1 MQCNDNFLPPESS
14 YCIVLTMLFKYLFM
28 GPIINSHEVKIPS
41 YLYSLLFFVPCSTCN
56 SHRVISCH
64 QTALRRKKKVCI
76 TDCIARNSTKI
87 TQMNCLQKLVQLIIL
102 FMKYSFKTLSIFP
115 SYIVKKSKTVKIE
128 IYLIYEFSVKK
139 RQPNLKKLMKKEVA
153 EQKKKKVH
161 DVEFDSIQVNIS
173 DPQLNCL

>member
-1 MQCNDNFLPPESS
+1 MLWNRPWVRNHLSLWKPVQIQKTSSIKSIKVKFLKEKKPKNQSTVKTYIPVNTVCLYFSVKWEERNVQVKAPLLSVKNEMQCNDNFLPPESS

-28 GPIINSHEVKIPS
+28 GPVINSHEVKIPS

-87 TQMNCLQKLVQLIIL
+87 TQMNCLQKLV
-102 FMKYSFKTLSIFP
+102 
-115 SYIVKKSKTVKIE
+115 
-128 IYLIYEFSVKK
+128 
-139 RQPNLKKLMKKEVA
+139 
-153 EQKKKKVH
+153 
-161 DVEFDSIQVNIS
+161 
-173 DPQLNCL
+173 